1 MVLTYLHFRILEI
14 SHWDQEKQWKSHL
27 QLSPTPFFEGH
38 TVIPVFDKWGKT
50 MVKTHPIPMDF
61 SWCSPPQVAFEVT
74 VYRPYLALQMVA
86 TLGYFMVS

>member
-1 MVLTYLHFRILEI
+1 
-14 SHWDQEKQWKSHL
+14 
-27 QLSPTPFFEGH
+27 
-38 TVIPVFDKWGKT
+38 
-50 MVKTHPIPMDF
+50 MDF